1 MPEKAEVINDAVKEK
16 IKTEVKNTKVGKE
29 DSETI
34 NDIKN
39 LKGIFGMGLS
49 TNPYLDLLNLF
60 VLGITGIIITFFF
73 KENFTRGGES
83 GPARTTIWGY
93 SLTAISVIILFF
105 ISLGINIH
113 AKKKPS
119 DEQKPSENQKST
131 DSNVNEGF
139 ILFDILKYIINSNLP
154 ILLLFGLLIYLI
166 VLNFKFYNKIN
177 AKNVA
182 DSYYQYFN
190 YSSAIFIILLVLI
203 FKYMHNLVT
212 TLINKSNKHDKNEKD
227 NKLIQ
232 SVALVLCTINLI
244 FIFMMHIV
252 LSFYSTDG

>member
-1 MPEKAEVINDAVKEK
+1 MSESDK
-16 IKTEVKNTKVGKE
+16 IKSEHLKKSIQSVKKDEMGREENG
-29 DSETI
+29 ETI
-34 NDIKN
+34 IDIKN

-93 SLTAISVIILFF
+93 SLTAISVMILFF

-113 AKKKPS
+113 IKNNSESDKTKKIK
-119 DEQKPSENQKST
+119 
-131 DSNVNEGF
+131 NVNEDF
-139 ILFDILKYIINSNLP
+139 VLYEILKYIINTNLP
-154 ILLLFGLLIYLI
+154 ILLLFGTLIYLI
-166 VLNFKFYNKIN
+166 VLNFLFYNKIN

-182 DSYYQYFN
+182 ESYYQYLN
-190 YSSAIFIILLVLI
+190 YSSIIFIILLVLI
-203 FKYMHNLVT
+203 FKYIHSLVSKV
-212 TLINKSNKHDKNEKD
+212 LNNNVNDEKN

-232 SVALVLCTINLI
+232 SVSLVLCTINLI

>member
-1 MPEKAEVINDAVKEK
+1 MSGKGEVISDAVNERMKTVEK
-16 IKTEVKNTKVGKE
+16 NAKLRKE
-29 DSETI
+29 DGETI

-60 VLGITGIIITFFF
+60 VLAITGIIITFFF

-93 SLTAISVIILFF
+93 SLTAISVLILLF
-105 ISLGINIH
+105 ISFGINIH
-113 AKKKPS
+113 VKNKNKDDKTKKI
-119 DEQKPSENQKST
+119 E
-131 DSNVNEGF
+131 NVNENF
-139 ILFDILKYIINSNLP
+139 ILFEILKYIINSNLP

-166 VLNFKFYNKIN
+166 VLNFLFYNKIN

-190 YSSAIFIILLVLI
+190 YSSIIFIISLVLI
-203 FKYMHNLVT
+203 FKYMHNLVSK
-212 TLINKSNKHDKNEKD
+212 LLNNNVKDEKN

-232 SVALVLCTINLI
+232 SVSLVLSTINLI

-252 LSFYSTDG
+252 LAFYSTDG

>member
-1 MPEKAEVINDAVKEK
+1 MPDPQVETVLLDGVKDR
-16 IKTEVKNTKVGKE
+16 TESMQKQAKNRQV
-29 DSETI
+29 DRETI
-34 NDIKN
+34 NDIRN

-60 VLGITGIIITFFF
+60 VLAITGIIITFFF

-93 SLTAISVIILFF
+93 SLTTISVVILLF
-105 ISLGINIH
+105 ISFGINIH
-113 AKKKPS
+113 NKNKSESESDKTKKIKN
-119 DEQKPSENQKST
+119 ENE
-131 DSNVNEGF
+131 NVNENF
-139 ILFDILKYIINSNLP
+139 ILFEILKYIINSNLP

-190 YSSAIFIILLVLI
+190 YSSIIFIILLVLI
-203 FKYMHNLVT
+203 FKYMHNLV
-212 TLINKSNKHDKNEKD
+212 SNVLNNNVNNEKN

-232 SVALVLCTINLI
+232 SVSLVLCTINLI
-244 FIFMMHIV
+244 FMFMMHIV
-252 LSFYSTDG
+252 LAFYSTDG

>member
-1 MPEKAEVINDAVKEK
+1 MPQSESKSQVGEALLSGRDGRKETTEKNARN
-16 IKTEVKNTKVGKE
+16 GKE
-29 DSETI
+29 DAETI
-34 NDIKN
+34 NDIRN

-93 SLTAISVIILFF
+93 SLTAISVLILLF
-105 ISLGINIH
+105 ISFGISIH
-113 AKKKPS
+113 IKNKSQDDKTKKI
-119 DEQKPSENQKST
+119 E
-131 DSNVNEGF
+131 NVNENF
-139 ILFDILKYIINSNLP
+139 ILFEILKYIINSNLP

-166 VLNFKFYNKIN
+166 VLNFLFYNKIN

-182 DSYYQYFN
+182 DSYYQYLN
-190 YSSAIFIILLVLI
+190 YSSIIFIISLVLI
-203 FKYMHNLVT
+203 FKYMHNLVSK
-212 TLINKSNKHDKNEKD
+212 LIDNNVNDEKN

-232 SVALVLCTINLI
+232 SVSLVLSTINLI

>member
-1 MPEKAEVINDAVKEK
+1 MSESDK
-16 IKTEVKNTKVGKE
+16 IKSEHLKKSIQSVKKDEMGREENG
-29 DSETI
+29 ETI
-34 NDIKN
+34 IDIKN

-93 SLTAISVIILFF
+93 SLTAISVMILFF

-113 AKKKPS
+113 IKNNSESDKTKKIK
-119 DEQKPSENQKST
+119 
-131 DSNVNEGF
+131 NVNEDF
-139 ILFDILKYIINSNLP
+139 VLYEILKYIINSNLP
-154 ILLLFGLLIYLI
+154 ILLLFGTLIYLI
-166 VLNFKFYNKIN
+166 VLNFLFYNKIN

-182 DSYYQYFN
+182 ESYYQYLN
-190 YSSAIFIILLVLI
+190 YSSIIFIILLVLI
-203 FKYMHNLVT
+203 FKYIHSLVSKV
-212 TLINKSNKHDKNEKD
+212 LNNNVNDEKN

-232 SVALVLCTINLI
+232 SVSLVLCTINLI

>member
-1 MPEKAEVINDAVKEK
+1 MPEKGKVISDAVKERMET
-16 IKTEVKNTKVGKE
+16 TEKNARNGKE
-29 DSETI
+29 DAETI
-34 NDIKN
+34 NDIRN

-60 VLGITGIIITFFF
+60 VLAITGIIITFFF

-93 SLTAISVIILFF
+93 SLTTISVVILLF
-105 ISLGINIH
+105 ISFGINIH
-113 AKKKPS
+113 NKNKSESDKSESDKTKKIKN
-119 DEQKPSENQKST
+119 ENE
-131 DSNVNEGF
+131 NVNENF
-139 ILFDILKYIINSNLP
+139 ILFEILKYIINSNLP

-190 YSSAIFIILLVLI
+190 YSSIIFIILLVLI
-203 FKYMHNLVT
+203 FKYMHNLV
-212 TLINKSNKHDKNEKD
+212 SNVLNNNVNNEKN

-232 SVALVLCTINLI
+232 SVSLVLCTINLI

-252 LSFYSTDG
+252 LAFYSTDG

>member
-1 MPEKAEVINDAVKEK
+1 MTEKVISDAVKDRIETVQK
-16 IKTEVKNTKVGKE
+16 DAKRGKE
-29 DSETI
+29 DGETI

-93 SLTAISVIILFF
+93 SLTAISVIILLF

-113 AKKKPS
+113 IKNNSESDKTKKIK
-119 DEQKPSENQKST
+119 
-131 DSNVNEGF
+131 NVNEGF
-139 ILFDILKYIINSNLP
+139 VLFEILKFIINSNLP

-166 VLNFKFYNKIN
+166 VLNFLFYNKIN

-190 YSSAIFIILLVLI
+190 YSSIIFIILLVLI
-203 FKYMHNLVT
+203 FKYMHGLVSKV
-212 TLINKSNKHDKNEKD
+212 LSNNVNNEKN

-232 SVALVLCTINLI
+232 SVSLVLCTINLI

-252 LSFYSTDG
+252 LTFYSTDG

>member
-1 MPEKAEVINDAVKEK
+1 MSESDK
-16 IKTEVKNTKVGKE
+16 IKSEHLKKSIQSVKKDEMGRNENG
-29 DSETI
+29 ETI
-34 NDIKN
+34 IDIKN

-93 SLTAISVIILFF
+93 SLTAISVMILFF

-113 AKKKPS
+113 IKNNSESDKTKKIK
-119 DEQKPSENQKST
+119 
-131 DSNVNEGF
+131 NVNEDF
-139 ILFDILKYIINSNLP
+139 VLYEILKYIINSNLP
-154 ILLLFGLLIYLI
+154 ILLLFGTLIYLI
-166 VLNFKFYNKIN
+166 VLNFLFYNKIN

-182 DSYYQYFN
+182 ESYYQYLN
-190 YSSAIFIILLVLI
+190 YSSIIFIILLVLI
-203 FKYMHNLVT
+203 FKYMHSLVSKV
-212 TLINKSNKHDKNEKD
+212 LNNNVNDEKN

-232 SVALVLCTINLI
+232 SVSLVLCTINLI